1 MHRRV
6 IEIFGVF
13 LSLFLLTSCARAEEG
28 FLGTTWRWQSTLSK
42 DNTSLKPE
50 VPENYTLTFA
60 GDGTVNAR
68 VDCNRM
74 GGTFLR
80 DGPSLTIRLTHG
92 TLAMCPPGSFDS
104 EFKQEVSEVRHMVLD
119 GNTLR
124 LELGGER
131 ATMTFAH

>member
-1 MHRRV
+1 MHRRGLEV
-6 IEIFGVF
+6 AAIC
-13 LSLFLLTSCARAEEG
+13 LPLLIVALHARAGED
-28 FLGTTWRWQSTLSK
+28 FLGTTWKWQNTLWK

-68 VDCNRM
+68 VDCNLM
-74 GGTFLR
+74 GGTYLQ
-80 DGPSLTIRLTHG
+80 DGPSLTIRLTQG
-92 TLAMCPPGSFDS
+92 TLAMRPPGSFDG

-119 GNTLR
+119 GNTVR